1 MSLRAPRRRLSADRE
16 RRRERLAQAGT
27 RRQGCRSPA
36 GVDGRLP
43 RMVVRRRSRPA
54 LWAASLLSAAP
65 IAAAA
70 ADARLL
76 AEDVIRDLDLQRGL
90 PLHAESA
97 PWRLDIP
104 PETLWVVA
112 VLGAGVLAYVLRDLL
127 PSWRR
132 RNPGGWTAD
141 PATAGDAAP
150 PALAAATDADELA
163 RRGLLVEAMH
173 VLLLRSLWDIRGQLK
188 EDFADSLTSREIL
201 RSPRLPAPV
210 RTPLQQIVTRV
221 EWSYFGA
228 HPAALDDYLS
238 CRRSFDVLTAALRGQ
253 MV

>member
-1 MSLRAPRRRLSADRE
+1 MHKGVHARLCGH
-16 RRRERLAQAGT
+16 Q
-27 RRQGCRSPA
+27 
-36 GVDGRLP
+36 
-43 RMVVRRRSRPA
+43 VRRRIHAA
-54 LWAASLLSAAP
+54 LCAAALVTAAP
-65 IAAAA
+65 AAA

-90 PLHAESA
+90 PLHAETT
-97 PWRLDIP
+97 PWRLEIP
-104 PETLWVVA
+104 REALWVVA
-112 VLGAGVLAYVLRDLL
+112 ALGAGVLAFVLRDLL

-132 RNPGGWTAD
+132 RDPGGWTAD
-141 PATAGDAAP
+141 SATAGDTTP
-150 PALAAATDADELA
+150 PALAAAAEADELA

-201 RSPRLPAPV
+201 RSPRLPEPV
-210 RTPLQQIVTRV
+210 RTALQQIVASV

-228 HPAALDDYLS
+228 HPAALSDYLS